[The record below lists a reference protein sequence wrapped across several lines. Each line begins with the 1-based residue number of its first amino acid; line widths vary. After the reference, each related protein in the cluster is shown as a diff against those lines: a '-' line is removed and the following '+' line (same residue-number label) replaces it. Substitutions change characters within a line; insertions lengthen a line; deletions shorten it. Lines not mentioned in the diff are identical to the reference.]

1 MTPIEGFDHIL
12 TQIKILFDQVNSLK
26 AHFKIIVQIQM
37 TPVRRLSDHLS
48 QTLTIYPLVYPLV
61 SLPPFKSVSIDR
73 WIVQMKVHFWPI
85 LKTGTIMRPDQS
97 IINPISNTFDNLIDV
112 WPWNI
117 GSDPL
122 WVWLRPQI
130 SGHKVTSSSI
140 LSFKGQGS
148 NPNVIIFLVF
158 NQVIKSWASTNM
170 IWDK

>member
-1 MTPIEGFDHIL
+1 
-12 TQIKILFDQVNSLK
+12 
-26 AHFKIIVQIQM
+26 
-37 TPVRRLSDHLS
+37 
-48 QTLTIYPLVYPLV
+48 
-61 SLPPFKSVSIDR
+61 
-73 WIVQMKVHFWPI
+73 
-85 LKTGTIMRPDQS
+85 MRPDQS

-140 LSFKGQGS
+140 FSFKGQGS
-148 NPNVIIFLVF
+148 NPEVIIFLVF